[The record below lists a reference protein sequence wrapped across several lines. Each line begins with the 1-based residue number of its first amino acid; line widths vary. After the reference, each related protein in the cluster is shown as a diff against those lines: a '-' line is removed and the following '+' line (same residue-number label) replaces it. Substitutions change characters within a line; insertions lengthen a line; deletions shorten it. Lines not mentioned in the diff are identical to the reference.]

1 MNEQALLQTV
11 LQGYRRIL
19 GHRLSGFYVHGSIA
33 FGCFTWETGDIDFL
47 AVVTEPLTQGDK
59 EAIIRL
65 LLSLTPDAPKKGF
78 EMSVVLQDCCRS
90 FRHPMPF
97 ELHYSNAHRARA
109 EADLSA
115 FCREMHGEDPDLAA
129 HVTVVRRVG
138 LALCGPAPREMF
150 SEVPPDCY
158 RDSILSDIAGAETE
172 IAADP
177 VYLSLNLCRVL
188 AFAQDGAV
196 LSKQQGGEW
205 GLAHL
210 PERYHPLLRAACASY
225 ADGCAFTE
233 TACLQMFAGDMLA
246 RIRHA
251 FRLQEAAEHPEG

>member
-1 MNEQALLQTV
+1 MREQALLQTV

-19 GHRLSGFYVHGSIA
+19 GHRLAGFYVHGSIA

-47 AVVTEPLTQGDK
+47 AVVTEPLTQGNK

-65 LLSLTPDAPKKGF
+65 LLSLTPDAPPKGF

-138 LALCGPAPREMF
+138 LALCGPAPGEMF
-150 SEVPPDCY
+150 AEVPPDCY
-158 RDSILSDIAGAETE
+158 RDSILLDIAGAETE

-177 VYLSLNLCRVL
+177 AL
-188 AFAQDGAV
+188 
-196 LSKQQGGEW
+196 
-205 GLAHL
+205 
-210 PERYHPLLRAACASY
+210 
-225 ADGCAFTE
+225 TE
-233 TACLQMFAGDMLA
+233 KVNIVAGDFMTADHMKVNEILYFNLLKGIV
-246 RIRHA
+246 RDELR
-251 FRLQEAAEHPEG
+251 EEYAAAIGKPLCS